1 MYISNKDLKILQ
13 EIELYL
19 YNINKDTITQLDNIF
34 IAETKDIKDMY
45 AMELYLKLYSINEKL
60 LQKRKKSNKA
70 NWNRIA
76 KKRQENKMYG
86 RSKKEKEQHERAKK
100 NNNNDISLIE
110 GE

>member
-1 MYISNKDLKILQ
+1 MYISNKDLEILQ

-19 YNINKDTITQLDNIF
+19 YNINKDTITQLDNNF
-34 IAETKDIKDMY
+34 IAKADKLKDMY

-60 LQKRKKSNKA
+60 LQERKKSNKA

-86 RSKKEKEQHERAKK
+86 RSKKEILAHKRAIEKRNRKEM
-100 NNNNDISLIE
+100 
-110 GE
+110 